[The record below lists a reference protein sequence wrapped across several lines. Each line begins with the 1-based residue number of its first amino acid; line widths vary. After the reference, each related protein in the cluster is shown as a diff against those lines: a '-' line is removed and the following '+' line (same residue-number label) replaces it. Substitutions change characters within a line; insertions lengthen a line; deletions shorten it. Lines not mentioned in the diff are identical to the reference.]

1 MRHLKKLFTNDKD
14 GCTDECKMATAT
26 QWCMCA
32 WTIVK
37 CLNYC
42 SDAQETLLH
51 IFYKTS
57 MISET
62 HKQVRLNWGFW
73 CSCSFTHNI
82 VISVSVDSYT
92 NTKKLLLWPIRM
104 WVGWVLLIV
113 RNSHVNNG
121 MKIRKMTDKS
131 QNKIYIYFLWNRAWV
146 VPLHVPYIC
155 HYRFGIFEMV
165 FISHVFDPLLWTL
178 AVVLMFAWL
187 WY

>member
-1 MRHLKKLFTNDKD
+1 MRHLKKLFTNDED

-113 RNSHVNNG
+113 RNTVTLTMGWKYAKWLTNL
-121 MKIRKMTDKS
+121 KIRYT
-131 QNKIYIYFLWNRAWV
+131 YIFYGTELEWSLYMYHTFVTIDLGFLKWFSFHMCLILCSE
-146 VPLHVPYIC
+146 P
-155 HYRFGIFEMV
+155 
-165 FISHVFDPLLWTL
+165 
-178 AVVLMFAWL
+178 WL